1 MNGLTQTETS
11 ATEFEPNWPKDKELA
26 NTYVW
31 SPHNIWRSQVGGM
44 GKRRDNEAVTRTE
57 AGSDLCLYRLSSE
70 PHEYKGVPSSR
81 SVAIDF
87 GNRHLAAL
95 HFFPFRL
102 YELHGR
108 NRERCNARHGV
119 TTQITHS
126 APSEALYPKKR
137 RARHRKFGCRNIKH
151 SSMMATASETREP
164 LAWALT
170 KGPP

>member
-44 GKRRDNEAVTRTE
+44 GKRRDNEAVTRTK
-57 AGSDLCLYRLSSE
+57 AGNDLCLYRLSSE
-70 PHEYKGVPSSR
+70 PHEDKRVPSSR

-87 GNRHLAAL
+87 GNRHLVAL
-95 HFFPFRL
+95 HFFPVRL

-108 NRERCNARHGV
+108 NREQREARGSQHKSHTRRLPKRSTKKNAGRG
-119 TTQITHS
+119 
-126 APSEALYPKKR
+126 
-137 RARHRKFGCRNIKH
+137 
-151 SSMMATASETREP
+151 TASLAAATSSTRP
-164 LAWALT
+164 
-170 KGPP
+170 